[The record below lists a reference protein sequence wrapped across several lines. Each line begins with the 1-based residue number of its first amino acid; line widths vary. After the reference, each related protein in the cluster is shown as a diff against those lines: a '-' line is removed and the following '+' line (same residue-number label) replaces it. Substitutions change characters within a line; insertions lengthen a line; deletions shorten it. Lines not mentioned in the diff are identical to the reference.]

1 MGPFAFISAQWDDIG
16 SMRAYARYRVYTF
29 RALIR
34 QHRHIAMMIVALAL
48 CMKALVPTGYM
59 LGSSGARFLTVQIC
73 SDGLQLHKVTQI
85 AIPIQGNS
93 QDGHGEHGKADSPCA
108 YSALS
113 MASLGGADAPLLA
126 IALAF
131 ILVLGFVAI
140 APTPLEQISHLRPP
154 LRGPPAVA

>member
-1 MGPFAFISAQWDDIG
+1 MLSL
-16 SMRAYARYRVYTF
+16 

-48 CMKALVPTGYM
+48 CMKALVPTGFM
-59 LGSSGARFLTVQIC
+59 IGNSGTKFLTVQIC
-73 SDGLQLHKVTQI
+73 SDGINHETVQL
-85 AIPIQGNS
+85 AIPMDGKTQNDGQGHS
-93 QDGHGEHGKADSPCA
+93 GKADSPCA

-131 ILVLGFVAI
+131 ILALGFATLVP
-140 APTPLEQISHLRPP
+140 APLGRIFHLRPP
-154 LRGPPAVA
+154 LRGPPAAI